1 MAKRIAGVCYV
12 KVDGAQLT
20 IKGGLEAPISSSM
33 RTGVMAA
40 DGPAGFKETPVQ
52 PSLKVT
58 ALFTD
63 DFPLA
68 TLQKGTDMTITGE
81 FANGRVYTLSEAHL
95 ATETMAKGEE
105 GEIELEFHGQAG
117 AWQ

>member
-20 IKGGLEAPISSSM
+20 IKGGLEAPISSTL
-33 RTGVMAA
+33 RAGVMAA

-52 PSLKVT
+52 PYVKVT
-58 ALFTD
+58 ALFTE
-63 DFPLA
+63 DFPMA
-68 TLQKGTDMTITGE
+68 ALQKGADMTITAE
-81 FANGRVYTLSEAHL
+81 FANGKVYTLSGAHL
-95 ATETMAKGEE
+95 ANEAPAKGEE
-105 GEIELEFHGQAG
+105 GEIELEFHGQGG